1 MKTSPRQHLHLSQRQ
16 RASTIHNAGK
26 AKISEGKLGKD
37 ACLRRMVTVS
47 SVHTVCFS
55 QQVLR
60 RVAHMSASDGAI
72 NRTQTES
79 IDRQSLLVL
88 DTLHSVRH

>member
-1 MKTSPRQHLHLSQRQ
+1 MY
-16 RASTIHNAGK
+16 
-26 AKISEGKLGKD
+26 
-37 ACLRRMVTVS
+37 
-47 SVHTVCFS
+47 
-55 QQVLR
+55 
-60 RVAHMSASDGAI
+60 ASDEAI